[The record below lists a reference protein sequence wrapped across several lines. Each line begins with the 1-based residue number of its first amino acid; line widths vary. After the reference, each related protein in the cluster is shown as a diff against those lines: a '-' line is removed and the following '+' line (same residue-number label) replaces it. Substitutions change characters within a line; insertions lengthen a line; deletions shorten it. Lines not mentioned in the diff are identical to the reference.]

1 MSDLTLITESEEC
14 DFESQ
19 VSSYLYKGSCFY
31 YKNSVLKYEFSVNF
45 TWDSYEIEED
55 FTMYLPVEV
64 LDKSESS
71 SYWEVWLTVLLVV
84 PIGVWTVTCVLY
96 RVKVRGQKNMRD
108 FDSQNLSGDGK
119 DVKMT
124 GAAEGTGATDADNHQ
139 VDQ

>member
-1 MSDLTLITESEEC
+1 MYLDVSGNRNCNADLSLTMSDLTLITESEEC

-19 VSSYLYKGSCFY
+19 VSSYLFKGSCFY
-31 YKNSVLKYEFSVNF
+31 YKNSVLKYEFSVDF
-45 TWDSYEIEED
+45 TWNSYEIEED

-96 RVKVRGQKNMRD
+96 RVKVRG
-108 FDSQNLSGDGK
+108 
-119 DVKMT
+119 
-124 GAAEGTGATDADNHQ
+124 
-139 VDQ
+139 

>member
-1 MSDLTLITESEEC
+1 MYLDVSGNRNCNADLSLTMSDLTLITESEEC

-55 FTMYLPVEV
+55 FTMYLPVDV

-71 SYWEVWLTVLLVV
+71 SYWEVWMTVLLVV

-96 RVKVRGQKNMRD
+96 RVKVRG
-108 FDSQNLSGDGK
+108 
-119 DVKMT
+119 
-124 GAAEGTGATDADNHQ
+124 
-139 VDQ
+139 